1 MSIKNDSEKGK
12 NRDYS
17 AQPPDFET
25 IKKLNAKNYM
35 NVFNRQN
42 LCFISGEANVLTD
55 IYGKKYVDFVSG
67 LGVNTLGYNHPKL
80 TQAVCDQAK
89 RLIHSSNLY
98 YNREQAILCEKILD
112 GTIFDKM
119 FLANS
124 GAEANE
130 CAIKFVRK
138 YYKLK
143 EQNKPCFVTALG
155 SFHGRTMGALTAT
168 GQKSH
173 YSTYEPLPE
182 GFFHVPYNDFAALK
196 NMLNSRDDIGAVMLE
211 TVQSRSVITPAT
223 YDYLVNAYALCRSRG
238 ILFILDEVQ
247 TGMGRTG
254 KMFAFEHHGLQPDIV
269 TLGKGMGG
277 GLPISAVLARG
288 EVAHA
293 FETGDHGSTL
303 SGNQLACA
311 AATVVID
318 ELKNGLLEQVAEK
331 GEYLKGRLSYFS
343 KYNFI
348 TDICGTGLLQG
359 MQLSPDVNGNYVASM
374 LLQKGI
380 LINCTRKNFLR
391 FLPPYTIEKQQID
404 LLCDGLEE
412 IFANTNV

>member
-1 MSIKNDSEKGK
+1 MTNGSLYDL
-12 NRDYS
+12 
-17 AQPPDFET
+17 ET

-35 NVFNRQN
+35 NIFNRQN
-42 LCFISGEANVLTD
+42 LCFISGDGNVLTD
-55 IYGKKYVDFVSG
+55 INGKKYVDFVSG
-67 LGVNTLGYNHPKL
+67 LGVNCLGYNHPDL
-80 TQAVCDQAK
+80 TEAVCRQAK
-89 RLIHSSNLY
+89 NLIHSSNLY
-98 YNREQAILCEKILD
+98 YNREQAILCEKFLS

-130 CAIKFVRK
+130 CAIKLVRK

-143 EQNKPCFVTALG
+143 HQKKPCFVTALV

-173 YSTYEPLPE
+173 YSTYEPLPA
-182 GFFHVPYNDFAALK
+182 GFFHVPYNDLGALK
-196 NMLNSRDDIGAVMLE
+196 ELLSSRDDIGAVMLE

-223 YDYLVNAYALCRSRG
+223 YDYLVGAYALCRSKD
-238 ILFILDEVQ
+238 ILFILDEIQ

-254 KMFAFEHHGLQPDIV
+254 KMFAFEHHGLKPDIV

-277 GLPISAVLARG
+277 GVPISAVLARG

-293 FETGDHGSTL
+293 FEIGDHGSTL

-318 ELKNGLLEQVAEK
+318 CLKGGLLAEVAEK
-331 GEYLKGRLSYFS
+331 GDYLKGRLSYFT
-343 KYNFI
+343 KYNFVTGI
-348 TDICGTGLLQG
+348 YGLGLLQG
-359 MQLSPDVNGNYVASM
+359 LQLAPNVNGNFVASM
-374 LLQKGI
+374 MLQRGI
-380 LINCTRKNFLR
+380 LVNCTKRNFLR
-391 FLPPYTIEKQQID
+391 FLPPYTITREQID
-404 LLCDGLEE
+404 MLCDSLGE
-412 IFANTNV
+412 IFADTNV

>member
-1 MSIKNDSEKGK
+1 M
-12 NRDYS
+12 
-17 AQPPDFET
+17 
-25 IKKLNAKNYM
+25 
-35 NVFNRQN
+35 
-42 LCFISGEANVLTD
+42 
-55 IYGKKYVDFVSG
+55 
-67 LGVNTLGYNHPKL
+67 
-80 TQAVCDQAK
+80 
-89 RLIHSSNLY
+89 
-98 YNREQAILCEKILD
+98 
-112 GTIFDKM
+112 
-119 FLANS
+119 
-124 GAEANE
+124 
-130 CAIKFVRK
+130 
-138 YYKLK
+138 
-143 EQNKPCFVTALG
+143 
-155 SFHGRTMGALTAT
+155 
-168 GQKSH
+168 
-173 YSTYEPLPE
+173 
-182 GFFHVPYNDFAALK
+182 
-196 NMLNSRDDIGAVMLE
+196 
-211 TVQSRSVITPAT
+211 
-223 YDYLVNAYALCRSRG
+223 
-238 ILFILDEVQ
+238 
-247 TGMGRTG
+247 
-254 KMFAFEHHGLQPDIV
+254 
-269 TLGKGMGG
+269 
-277 GLPISAVLARG
+277 
-288 EVAHA
+288 AHA

>member
-1 MSIKNDSEKGK
+1 MRQAETM
-12 NRDYS
+12 
-17 AQPPDFET
+17 DFGT
-25 IKKLNAKNYM
+25 IKGLNAKNYM

-42 LCFISGEANVLTD
+42 VCFVKGEGNTLIDTN
-55 IYGKKYVDFVSG
+55 GKSYIDFVSG
-67 LGVNTLGYNHPKL
+67 LGVNCLGYNNPAL
-80 TQAVCDQAK
+80 TEAICRQAK
-89 RLIHSSNLY
+89 NLIHSSNLY
-98 YNREQAILCEKILD
+98 YNREQVILCEKMLD

-130 CAIKFVRK
+130 CAFKLVRK

-143 EQNKPCFVTALG
+143 GENKPSFVSALG
-155 SFHGRTMGALTAT
+155 SFHGRTLGALTAT
-168 GQKSH
+168 GQKNH
-173 YSTYEPLPE
+173 YSAYEPLPA
-182 GFFHVPYNDFAALK
+182 GFFHVPYNDFQALK
-196 NMLNSRDDIGAVMLE
+196 DILSSRNDIGAVILE
-211 TVQSRSVITPAT
+211 TMQSRSAITPAS
-223 YDYLVNAYALCRSRG
+223 YDFLVNAYALCRSKG

-293 FETGDHGSTL
+293 FDIGDHGSTL

-318 ELKNGLLEQVAEK
+318 QLKNGLLDRVRET

-343 KYNFI
+343 KYKFI
-348 TDICGTGLLQG
+348 TEICGLGLLQG
-359 MQLSPDVNGNYVASM
+359 LQLSPAVNGNYVTSM
-374 LLQKGI
+374 MMQKGL
-380 LINCTRKNFLR
+380 LINCTKKNFIR
-391 FLPPYTIEKQQID
+391 IIPPYTIKKAEID
-404 LLCDGLEE
+404 MLCEGLGE
-412 IFANTNV
+412 IFADTNV

>member
-1 MSIKNDSEKGK
+1 MSINT
-12 NRDYS
+12 
-17 AQPPDFET
+17 DFGTVKE
-25 IKKLNAKNYM
+25 LNAKNYM

-42 LCFISGEANVLTD
+42 LCFVSGDGNVLTD
-55 IYGKKYVDFVSG
+55 INGKKYVDFVSG
-67 LGVNTLGYNHPKL
+67 LGVNCLGYNHPKL
-80 TQAVCDQAK
+80 TQAICEQAG

-98 YNREQAILCEKILD
+98 YNREQAVFCENILKD
-112 GTIFDKM
+112 TIFDKM

-124 GAEANE
+124 GAEATE
-130 CAIKFVRK
+130 CAIKLVRK

-143 EQNKPCFVTALG
+143 GENKPSFVTALG

-173 YSTYEPLPE
+173 YSTYEPLPA
-182 GFFHVPYNDFAALK
+182 GFKHVPYDDFNALK
-196 NMLNSRDDIGAVMLE
+196 EALTDDVGAVILE
-211 TVQSRSVITPAT
+211 TIQSRSVIKPAS

-293 FETGDHGSTL
+293 FEIGDHGSTL
-303 SGNQLACA
+303 SGNQLACSA
-311 AATVVID
+311 ANVVIS
-318 ELKNGLLEQVAEK
+318 ELKNGLLQEICEK
-331 GEYLKGRLSYFS
+331 GEYLKGRLSYFV
-343 KYNFI
+343 KFKFV
-348 TDICGTGLLQG
+348 TDICGLGLLQG
-359 MQLSPDVNGNYVASM
+359 MQLSPQVNGNLVASK
-374 LLQKGI
+374 LLQKGV
-380 LINCTRKNFLR
+380 LVNCTKKNFLR
-391 FLPPYTIEKQQID
+391 FLPPYTIKKEQID
-404 LLCDGLEE
+404 MLCDGLND
-412 IFANTNV
+412 IFAQTNV

>member
-1 MSIKNDSEKGK
+1 MSKKTAGNIGYETGTGN
-12 NRDYS
+12 
-17 AQPPDFET
+17 QPLDFEA

-42 LCFISGEANVLTD
+42 LCFISGDGNVLTD
-55 IYGKKYVDFVSG
+55 INGKKYVDFVSG
-67 LGVNTLGYNHPKL
+67 LGVNTLGYNHPAL
-80 TQAVCDQAK
+80 TEAVCRQAK

-98 YNREQAILCEKILD
+98 YNREQAVLCEKFLAD
-112 GTIFDKM
+112 TIFDKM

-130 CAIKFVRK
+130 CAIKLVRK

-143 EQNKPCFVTALG
+143 GQNKPCFVTALG

-173 YSTYEPLPE
+173 YSTYEPLPA

-196 NMLNSRDDIGAVMLE
+196 ELLTSRDDIGAVMLE
-211 TVQSRSVITPAT
+211 TIQSRSVITPAT
-223 YDYLVNAYALCRSRG
+223 YDYLVSAYALCRSMG

-293 FETGDHGSTL
+293 FDIGDHGSTL

-331 GEYLKGRLSYFS
+331 GEYLKGRLSYFT
-343 KYNFI
+343 KYNFV
-348 TDICGTGLLQG
+348 TDICGYGLLQG
-359 MQLSPDVNGNYVASM
+359 MQLSNEVNGNYVASM
-374 LLQKGI
+374 MLQKGI
-380 LINCTRKNFLR
+380 LINCTKKNFLR
-391 FLPPYTIEKQQID
+391 FLPPFTITKEQID
-404 LLCDGLEE
+404 MLCEGLGDV
-412 IFANTNV
+412 FANTNV

>member
-1 MSIKNDSEKGK
+1 MELKKIKELSN
-12 NRDYS
+12 
-17 AQPPDFET
+17 
-25 IKKLNAKNYM
+25 KNYM
-35 NVFNRQN
+35 NVFSRQN
-42 LCFISGEANVLTD
+42 VCFVRGDKNKLYDTA
-55 IYGKKYVDFVSG
+55 GKEYTDFVSG
-67 LGVNTLGYNHPKL
+67 IGVNCLGYNDPDL
-80 TQAVCDQAK
+80 VRAISEQAAK
-89 RLIHSSNLY
+89 LIHSSNLY
-98 YNREQAILCEKILD
+98 YNEEQAVLCEKLLA
-112 GTIFDKM
+112 GTIFTKM

-130 CAIKFVRK
+130 CAFKLVRK
-138 YYKLK
+138 YYNMRGL
-143 EQNKPCFVTALG
+143 NRPVIITANG

-223 YDYLVNAYALCRSRG
+223 YDYLVNACALCRSRG

>member
-1 MSIKNDSEKGK
+1 MTNGSLYDL
-12 NRDYS
+12 
-17 AQPPDFET
+17 ET

-35 NVFNRQN
+35 NIFNRQN
-42 LCFISGEANVLTD
+42 LCFISGDGNVLTD
-55 IYGKKYVDFVSG
+55 INGKKYVDFVSG
-67 LGVNTLGYNHPKL
+67 LGVNCLGYNHPDL
-80 TQAVCDQAK
+80 TEAVCRQAK
-89 RLIHSSNLY
+89 NLIHSSNLY
-98 YNREQAILCEKILD
+98 YNREQAILCEKFLS

-130 CAIKFVRK
+130 CAIKLVRK

-143 EQNKPCFVTALG
+143 HQKKPCFVTALG

-173 YSTYEPLPE
+173 YSTYEPLPA
-182 GFFHVPYNDFAALK
+182 GFFHVPYNDLGALK
-196 NMLNSRDDIGAVMLE
+196 ELLSSRDDIGAVMLE

-223 YDYLVNAYALCRSRG
+223 YDYLVGAYALCRSKD
-238 ILFILDEVQ
+238 ILFILDEIQ

-254 KMFAFEHHGLQPDIV
+254 KMFAFEHHGLKPDIV

-277 GLPISAVLARG
+277 GVPISAVLARG

-293 FETGDHGSTL
+293 FEIGDHGSTL

-318 ELKNGLLEQVAEK
+318 CLKGGLLAEVAEK
-331 GEYLKGRLSYFS
+331 GDYLKGRLSYFT
-343 KYNFI
+343 KYNFVTGI
-348 TDICGTGLLQG
+348 YGLGLLQG
-359 MQLSPDVNGNYVASM
+359 LQLAPNVNGNFVASM
-374 LLQKGI
+374 MLQRGI
-380 LINCTRKNFLR
+380 LVNCTKRNFLR
-391 FLPPYTIEKQQID
+391 FLPPYTITREQID
-404 LLCDGLEE
+404 MLCDSLGE
-412 IFANTNV
+412 IFADTNV

>member
-1 MSIKNDSEKGK
+1 MTNGSLYDL
-12 NRDYS
+12 
-17 AQPPDFET
+17 ET

-35 NVFNRQN
+35 NIFNRQN
-42 LCFISGEANVLTD
+42 LCFISGDGNVLTD
-55 IYGKKYVDFVSG
+55 INGKKYVDFVSG
-67 LGVNTLGYNHPKL
+67 LGVNCLGYNHPDL
-80 TQAVCDQAK
+80 TEAVCRQAK
-89 RLIHSSNLY
+89 NLIHSSNLY
-98 YNREQAILCEKILD
+98 YNREQAILCEKFLS

-130 CAIKFVRK
+130 CAIKLVRK

-143 EQNKPCFVTALG
+143 HQKKPCFVTALG

-173 YSTYEPLPE
+173 YSTYEPLPA
-182 GFFHVPYNDFAALK
+182 GFFHVPYNDLGALK
-196 NMLNSRDDIGAVMLE
+196 ELLSSRDDIGAVMLE

-223 YDYLVNAYALCRSRG
+223 YDYLVGAYALCRSKD
-238 ILFILDEVQ
+238 ILFILDEIQ

-254 KMFAFEHHGLQPDIV
+254 KMFAFEHHGLKPDIV

-277 GLPISAVLARG
+277 GVPISAVLARG

-293 FETGDHGSTL
+293 FEIGDHGSTL

-318 ELKNGLLEQVAEK
+318 CLKGGLLAEVAEK
-331 GEYLKGRLSYFS
+331 GDYLKGRLSYFT
-343 KYNFI
+343 KYNFVTGI
-348 TDICGTGLLQG
+348 YGLGLLQG
-359 MQLSPDVNGNYVASM
+359 LQLAPNVNGNFVVSM
-374 LLQKGI
+374 MLQRGI
-380 LINCTRKNFLR
+380 LVNCTKRNFLR
-391 FLPPYTIEKQQID
+391 FLPPYTITREQID
-404 LLCDGLEE
+404 MLCDSLGE
-412 IFANTNV
+412 IFADTNV

>member
-1 MSIKNDSEKGK
+1 MTNGSLYDL
-12 NRDYS
+12 
-17 AQPPDFET
+17 ET

-35 NVFNRQN
+35 NIFNRQN
-42 LCFISGEANVLTD
+42 LCFVSGDGNVLTD
-55 IYGKKYVDFVSG
+55 INGKKYVDFVSG
-67 LGVNTLGYNHPKL
+67 LGVNCLGYNHSDL
-80 TQAVCDQAK
+80 TEAVCRQAK
-89 RLIHSSNLY
+89 NLIHSSNLY
-98 YNREQAILCEKILD
+98 YNREQAILCEKFLS

-130 CAIKFVRK
+130 CAIKLVRK

-143 EQNKPCFVTALG
+143 HQKKPCFVTALG

-173 YSTYEPLPE
+173 YSTYEPLPA
-182 GFFHVPYNDFAALK
+182 GFFHVPYNDLGALK
-196 NMLNSRDDIGAVMLE
+196 ELLSSRDDIGAVMLE

-223 YDYLVNAYALCRSRG
+223 YDYLVGAYALCRSKD
-238 ILFILDEVQ
+238 ILFILDEIQ

-254 KMFAFEHHGLQPDIV
+254 KMFAFEHHGLKPDIV

-277 GLPISAVLARG
+277 GVPISAVLARG

-293 FETGDHGSTL
+293 FEIGDHGSTL

-318 ELKNGLLEQVAEK
+318 CLKGGLLAEVAEK
-331 GEYLKGRLSYFS
+331 GDYLKGRLSYFT
-343 KYNFI
+343 KYNFVTGI
-348 TDICGTGLLQG
+348 YGLGLLQG
-359 MQLSPDVNGNYVASM
+359 LQLAPNVNGNFVASM
-374 LLQKGI
+374 MLQRGI
-380 LINCTRKNFLR
+380 LVNCTKRNFLR
-391 FLPPYTIEKQQID
+391 FLPPYTITREQID
-404 LLCDGLEE
+404 MLCDSLGE
-412 IFANTNV
+412 IFADTNV

>member
-130 CAIKFVRK
+130 CAIKLVRK

-223 YDYLVNAYALCRSRG
+223 YDYLVNAYAL
-238 ILFILDEVQ
+238 
-247 TGMGRTG
+247 
-254 KMFAFEHHGLQPDIV
+254 
-269 TLGKGMGG
+269 
-277 GLPISAVLARG
+277 
-288 EVAHA
+288 
-293 FETGDHGSTL
+293 
-303 SGNQLACA
+303 
-311 AATVVID
+311 
-318 ELKNGLLEQVAEK
+318 
-331 GEYLKGRLSYFS
+331 
-343 KYNFI
+343 
-348 TDICGTGLLQG
+348 
-359 MQLSPDVNGNYVASM
+359 
-374 LLQKGI
+374 
-380 LINCTRKNFLR
+380 
-391 FLPPYTIEKQQID
+391 
-404 LLCDGLEE
+404 
-412 IFANTNV
+412 

>member
-1 MSIKNDSEKGK
+1 MDTVKS
-12 NRDYS
+12 
-17 AQPPDFET
+17 PDFET
-25 IKKLNAKNYM
+25 VKKLNAKNYM

-42 LCFISGEANVLTD
+42 LCFVGGEGNVLTD
-55 IYGKKYVDFVSG
+55 INGKKYVDFVSG
-67 LGVNTLGYNHPKL
+67 LGVNCLGYGYPAL
-80 TQAVCDQAK
+80 TEAICTQAK
-89 RLIHSSNLY
+89 KLIHSSNLY
-98 YNREQAILCEKILD
+98 YNREQAVLCEKFLD

-130 CAIKFVRK
+130 CAIKLVRK

-143 EQNKPCFVTALG
+143 HQHKPCFVTALG

-182 GFFHVPYNDFAALK
+182 GFFHVPYNDFSALK
-196 NMLNSRDDIGAVMLE
+196 KILCERDDIGAVMLE
-211 TVQSRSVITPAT
+211 TIQSRSVITPAT
-223 YDYLVNAYALCRSRG
+223 YDYLINAYALCRSKG

-254 KMFAFEHHGLQPDIV
+254 KMFAFEHHGLKPDIV
-269 TLGKGMGG
+269 TTGKGMGG

-318 ELKNGLLEQVAEK
+318 ALKGGLIDRVTQK
-331 GEYLKGRLSYFS
+331 GEYLKGRLSYFN
-343 KYNFI
+343 KYNFV
-348 TDICGTGLLQG
+348 TSICGLGLLQG
-359 MQLSPDVNGNYVASM
+359 MQLSPEVNGNLVASKM
-374 LLQKGI
+374 LQRGL
-380 LINCTRKNFLR
+380 LINCTKKNFLR
-391 FLPPYTIEKQQID
+391 FLPPYTITESQID
-404 LLCDGLEE
+404 LLCDALGE
-412 IFANTNV
+412 IFADTNV